1 MKTINLKALVRCSAL
16 LLTSLSTLIF
26 VNAAS
31 AHSQHTPNICSTTA
45 PDICAHM
52 GYESLTASV
61 PTIFMTHFMPK
72 AGTPAA
78 ADPKLISNVNISIWM
93 DMGTSSHAGPP
104 VKVNQLDDVHF
115 EVSDAVFT
123 MAGPWIVKIAFE
135 FDGKAS
141 EILIPITVQ

>member
-1 MKTINLKALVRCSAL
+1 
-16 LLTSLSTLIF
+16 
-26 VNAAS
+26 
-31 AHSQHTPNICSTTA
+31 
-45 PDICAHM
+45 
-52 GYESLTASV
+52 
-61 PTIFMTHFMPK
+61 MTHFMPK